1 MISKMWK
8 QQLIPAIIRRR
19 IFSNRSV
26 ACMHAG
32 KYFNKYHYLQKCGR
46 TKNSVKIFFT
56 LELDI
61 TADGIGAVFLTAF
74 KTLLTNC

>member
-32 KYFNKYHYLQKCGR
+32 KYVNKYHLKKCGR
-46 TKNSVKIFFT
+46 TKNSVKKIFT